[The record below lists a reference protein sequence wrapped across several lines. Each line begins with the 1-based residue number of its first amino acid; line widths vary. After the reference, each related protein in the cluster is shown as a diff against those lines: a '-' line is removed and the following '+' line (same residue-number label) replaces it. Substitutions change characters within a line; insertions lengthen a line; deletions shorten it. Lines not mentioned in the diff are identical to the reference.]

1 MQNNIMFDQ
10 LHSLSYSSWAIFYI
24 LYYNKCNAMRM
35 HVSNSEMQMTVEEA
49 VMADVA
55 KRFSTIVRKRNEAAK
70 EERNAPSTF
79 VFSNRRMKRNLA
91 LFNFARRDGKG
102 RKMTGVVVGDN
113 SSPSLMGGGGGGS
126 SRLVSA
132 KENSFLMAQAERKG
146 AKRRESL

>member
-1 MQNNIMFDQ
+1 
-10 LHSLSYSSWAIFYI
+10 
-24 LYYNKCNAMRM
+24 M

-70 EERNAPSTF
+70 EERNARSTF

-102 RKMTGVVVGDN
+102 RKMTGVVVDN